1 LGVPGWLYDGSSA
14 VRREVEARASE
25 RGGLDIRF
33 ADGAADHV
41 PGDALRHME
50 TRRDGDV
57 YGRTD
62 IAGWRLGLTGTAEE
76 IAAVLPRPQKYG
88 RWIDRAGLVPSILI
102 ALAISAA
109 VLFGA
114 DRFPA
119 LAAPYVPASWEKKFG
134 DALVGDFGGRFCT
147 GAAGQAALRK
157 LARELSPDADR
168 LNIRIVHVPIVN
180 AAALPGGNIVIFDKL
195 LAESPGPDAV
205 AGVLAHEMGHV
216 RERHVTQAMIREFG
230 FSALISVL
238 GGSAGSGIDTLGSL
252 HYSRG
257 AEAQADGDAIATL
270 RRAGISPGPT
280 ADFFHGLAEQEK
292 MFGRADAALGY
303 VSTHP
308 LTADR
313 EARFRASAVRDAA
326 YRPSLSPEEW
336 AALSTICSGS
346 TVKGP

>member
-14 VRREVEARASE
+14 VRRTVEVRASAG
-25 RGGLDIRF
+25 GGLDIEF
-33 ADGAADHV
+33 ADGGADHV
-41 PGDALRHME
+41 PGEALCHME
-50 TRRDGDV
+50 SRRDGDV

-62 IAGWRLGLTGTAEE
+62 IAGWRLGLTGPVGE
-76 IAAVLPRPQKYG
+76 IAEALPGRQKYG
-88 RWIDRAGLVPSILI
+88 RWIDRTGLVPSILI

-119 LAAPYVPASWEKKFG
+119 AVAPYVPASWEKKFG

-147 GAAGQAALRK
+147 NADGQAALRK
-157 LARELSPDADR
+157 LARELSPDSDR
-168 LNIRIVHVPIVN
+168 LNIRVVHVPIVN

-195 LAESPGPDAV
+195 LEQASGPDAV

-216 RERHVTQAMIREFG
+216 QERHVTQAMIREFG

-257 AEAQADGDAIATL
+257 AEAQADGDAIVTL
-270 RRAGISPGPT
+270 RRAGISPAPT
-280 ADFFHGLAEQEK
+280 ADFFHSLAEQEK
-292 MFGRADAALGY
+292 IFGRADAALGY
-303 VSTHP
+303 LSTHP
-308 LTADR
+308 LTAER
-313 EARFRASAVRDAA
+313 EARFRASAVNGTA

-336 AALSTICSGS
+336 AALSNICH
-346 TVKGP
+346 

>member
-1 LGVPGWLYDGSSA
+1 LGVPGWLYDGSNA
-14 VRREVEARASE
+14 VRRQVEVRAAAD
-25 RGGLDIRF
+25 GGLDICF
-33 ADGAADHV
+33 PDGSADHA
-41 PGDALRHME
+41 PSEALCHME
-50 TRRDGDV
+50 RRREGDV

-62 IAGWRLGLTGTAEE
+62 LPGWRLGLTGTAEE
-76 IAAVLPRPQKYG
+76 IGGLLPRPQNYG

-134 DALVGDFGGRFCT
+134 DTLVGDFGGRFCT
-147 GAAGQAALRK
+147 GAGGQAALRK
-157 LARELSPDADR
+157 LARQLSPDADK
-168 LNIRIVHVPIVN
+168 LNIRVVHVPMVN

-195 LAESPGPDAV
+195 LDEAPGPDAV

-216 RERHVTQAMIREFG
+216 QERHVTQAMIREFG
-230 FSALISVL
+230 VSALISVL
-238 GGSAGSGIDTLGSL
+238 GGTAGSGIDTLDSL

-257 AEAQADGDAIATL
+257 AEAQADGDAIVTL
-270 RRAGISPGPT
+270 RRAGISPAPT
-280 ADFFHGLAEQEK
+280 ADFFHHLADQEK
-292 MFGRADAALGY
+292 IFGRADAALGY

-308 LTADR
+308 LTAGR
-313 EARFRASAVRDAA
+313 EARFRASAVKGAA

-336 AALSTICSGS
+336 AALAGICRDSH
-346 TVKGP
+346 

>member
-1 LGVPGWLYDGSSA
+1 LGVAGWLYDGSSA
-14 VRREVEARASE
+14 IRRDVEVRSAD
-25 RGGLDIRF
+25 GGLDISF
-33 ADGAADHV
+33 ADGSADHV
-41 PGDALRHME
+41 PSGKLCHVE

-62 IAGWRLGLTGTAEE
+62 VSGWRLGLAGDSGE
-76 IAAVLPRPQKYG
+76 IADALPRRQKYG
-88 RWIDRAGLVPSILI
+88 RWIDRTGLIPSILI

-134 DALVGDFGGRFCT
+134 DTLVGDFGGKFCT

-157 LARELSPDADR
+157 LARELSPEADK
-168 LNIRIVHVPIVN
+168 LNIRVVHVPMVN
-180 AAALPGGNIVIFDKL
+180 AAALPGGNIVIFDQL

-216 RERHVTQAMIREFG
+216 QERHVTQAMIREFG

-257 AEAQADGDAIATL
+257 AEAQADGDAIVTL
-270 RRAGISPGPT
+270 RRAGISPAPT
-280 ADFFHGLAEQEK
+280 ADFFRHLAEQEK
-292 MFGRADAALGY
+292 VFGRASAALGY

-308 LTADR
+308 LTAER
-313 EARFRASAVRDAA
+313 EARFRASAVKGAA

-336 AALSTICSGS
+336 AALSGICGESA
-346 TVKGP
+346 VKQP

>member
-1 LGVPGWLYDGSSA
+1 MGAPGWLYDGSSA
-14 VRREVEARASE
+14 VRRTVEVGASG
-25 RGGLDIRF
+25 GGLDIRF
-33 ADGAADHV
+33 PDGSADRV
-41 PGDALRHME
+41 PGEALCHME

-62 IAGWRLGLTGTAEE
+62 IAGWRLGLTGPADE
-76 IAAVLPRPQKYG
+76 IAGVLPKRQKYG
-88 RWIDRAGLVPSILI
+88 RWIDRTGLVPSILI

-114 DRFPA
+114 DRIPV

-134 DALVGDFGGRFCT
+134 DTLVGDFGGRFCT

-168 LNIRIVHVPIVN
+168 LNIRVVNVPIVN

-195 LAESPGPDAV
+195 LAESPGPDAL

-216 RERHVTQAMIREFG
+216 QERHVTQAMIREFG

-257 AEAQADGDAIATL
+257 AESQADGDAIVTL
-270 RRAGISPGPT
+270 RRAGISPAPT
-280 ADFFHGLAEQEK
+280 ADFFHALAEQEK
-292 MFGRADAALGY
+292 IFGRADAALGY
-303 VSTHP
+303 LSTHP
-308 LTADR
+308 LTAER
-313 EARFRASAVRDAA
+313 EARFRASAVNGAA

-336 AALSTICSGS
+336 AALSGICRDSQ
-346 TVKGP
+346 

>member
-1 LGVPGWLYDGSSA
+1 LSVPGWLYDGSSA
-14 VRREVEARASE
+14 VRREVEVRSAAG
-25 RGGLDIRF
+25 GGLDIHF
-33 ADGAADHV
+33 ADGSADHV
-41 PGDALRHME
+41 PREALCHME

-57 YGRTD
+57 YGRSD
-62 IAGWRLGLTGTAEE
+62 LPGWRLGLAGTAEE
-76 IAAVLPRPQKYG
+76 IEGLLPRRQKYG

-114 DRFPA
+114 NRLPI
-119 LAAPYVPASWEKKFG
+119 LLAPYVPASWEKKFG

-168 LNIRIVHVPIVN
+168 LNIRVVHVPMVN

-195 LAESPGPDAV
+195 LAEASGPDAV

-216 RERHVTQAMIREFG
+216 QERHVTQAMIREFG
-230 FSALISVL
+230 VSALISVL
-238 GGSAGSGIDTLGSL
+238 GGTAGSGIDTLDSL

-257 AEAQADGDAIATL
+257 AEAQADGDAIVTL
-270 RRAGISPGPT
+270 RRAGISPAPT
-280 ADFFHGLAEQEK
+280 ADFFHRLADQEK
-292 MFGRADAALGY
+292 IFGRADAALGY

-313 EARFRASAVRDAA
+313 EARFRAGAVKGAA
-326 YRPSLSPEEW
+326 YKPSLSAEEW
-336 AALSTICSGS
+336 AALAGICRDGH
-346 TVKGP
+346 